1 MWWGS
6 EEAEIRGQGSE
17 ISCAGLLAAEK
28 GTQRMAG
35 PIISGGRPI
44 LEALFLVAILVFF
57 GLLIAAPQCLGPLAP
72 LALRLLSR

>member
-1 MWWGS
+1 
-6 EEAEIRGQGSE
+6 
-17 ISCAGLLAAEK
+17 
-28 GTQRMAG
+28 MAG